1 MAATAALPYHEPG
14 IVTILVLVSF
24 LLLLNVVNWV
34 LDKAIYCGL
43 IGQILVGVW
52 FGTPGA
58 RWLDQD
64 IEDTVMQL
72 GYIGL
77 ILIVYEGH
85 FSRRKS
91 LLSPT
96 NS

>member
-85 FSRRKS
+85 FSSRKS
-91 LLSPT
+91 SLSPT